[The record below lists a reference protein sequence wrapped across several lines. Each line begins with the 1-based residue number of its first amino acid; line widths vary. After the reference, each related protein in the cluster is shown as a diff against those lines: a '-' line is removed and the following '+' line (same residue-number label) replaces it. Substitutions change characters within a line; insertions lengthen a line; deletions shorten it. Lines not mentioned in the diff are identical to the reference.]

1 MKTVIVL
8 LVFAIPVFVNA
19 QQGNYGVGIV
29 FGFPTGFTGA
39 IVLSPTSV
47 VAVHTGWSFKED
59 FGFHATGTYQF
70 MFPDAIR
77 TEEGKALRDVVPY
90 LGVGGRL
97 ILEERDDDNKVHV
110 GLRIGGG
117 IEYFVSQFGFFL
129 ELFPVVDVIPETE
142 MDFEGGVG
150 ARIYF

>member
-1 MKTVIVL
+1 MKTIVVAFLIVIPA
-8 LVFAIPVFVNA
+8 FMAA
-19 QQGNYGVGIV
+19 QQGNYGVGII
-29 FGFPTGFTGA
+29 FGFPTGFSGA

-47 VAVHTGWSFKED
+47 VAVHAGWSFQED

-70 MFPDAIR
+70 MFPSAIR
-77 TEEGKALRDVVPY
+77 TEKGKAIKDVVPY

-97 ILEERDDDNKVHV
+97 ILEERDGDNKVHV
-110 GLRIGGG
+110 GVRIGGG

-129 ELFPVVDVIPETE
+129 ELFPVVDVMPETE